1 MRPAGA
7 SNHFLLAEYRESPR
21 REGLHQPTSE
31 PMKYEEN
38 CLKKKAARKANQ
50 NVPKECGG
58 GRDGLAIAQN
68 LKINKYSEAGLK
80 ENCARRRNGVQGSTP
95 SKKRDP
101 QPPPWEAA
109 KLAVALAAQLAKKN
123 SFAVYY
129 TSIWTM
135 FCASF
140 FVQCSAQRQS
150 YRSSRAVQ
158 NSLLL
163 AGTSVY
169 GEKLRN
175 VLPQCKCC
183 FFIVQPSHCQAASGS
198 TPIKAAK
205 CCTLQANSVPRFK
218 LVRALLL

>member
-109 KLAVALAAQLAKKN
+109 KLAVALAAQLAKKKQLRGILHLYLDYVLRII
-123 SFAVYY
+123 FCP
-129 TSIWTM
+129 M
-135 FCASF
+135 F
-140 FVQCSAQRQS
+140 
-150 YRSSRAVQ
+150 RS
-158 NSLLL
+158 
-163 AGTSVY
+163 
-169 GEKLRN
+169 
-175 VLPQCKCC
+175 
-183 FFIVQPSHCQAASGS
+183 
-198 TPIKAAK
+198 AAK
-205 CCTLQANSVPRFK
+205 LSLKQSGTKQSSPCWNIRVWRKASQRTASV
-218 LVRALLL
+218 

>member
-1 MRPAGA
+1 
-7 SNHFLLAEYRESPR
+7 
-21 REGLHQPTSE
+21 
-31 PMKYEEN
+31 MKYEEN
-38 CLKKKAARKANQ
+38 CLKRKAARKANQ
-50 NVPKECGG
+50 NVPQECGG

-68 LKINKYSEAGLK
+68 LKNNKYSEAGLK

-95 SKKRDP
+95 SKKTRSP
-101 QPPPWEAA
+101 TSTLGGCKTGCSASCAA
-109 KLAVALAAQLAKKN
+109 SQKKQLRGILHL
-123 SFAVYY
+123 YLD
-129 TSIWTM
+129 M

-183 FFIVQPSHCQAASGS
+183 LPNCTAEPLPSGIWLNTYQSGKVLHASS
-198 TPIKAAK
+198 ELSS
-205 CCTLQANSVPRFK
+205 TLQARPGTPPLSPDRHPQ
-218 LVRALLL
+218 